1 MERMRRVAAT
11 TKENMKRD
19 FDPREVAEQI
29 DKHTAEV
36 LAYVH
41 ALQSA
46 PGPSEDTL
54 CKRICV

>member
-1 MERMRRVAAT
+1 MERMHRAAAT

-19 FDPREVAEQI
+19 FDPREIADQI
-29 DKHTAEV
+29 DRHTAEV

-46 PGPSEDTL
+46 PGPSEETL
-54 CKRICV
+54 RKRICV